1 MKKWGGLV
9 LFTLLVCA
17 APLRAQVPQDSLY
30 DAAVQRGISEVY
42 NLEFDRAEQEF
53 TTLVT
58 LRPRHP
64 AGWFFRAMVIWWKIM
79 IDVENP
85 QYDDQFFA
93 ALDGVVE
100 MCDSMLDVN
109 RDDLDAI
116 FFKGGAIGFEGRLRF
131 HRDDWLGAAN
141 AGRKALPLVQR
152 ASELDPDNYDI
163 YLGTGIYNYYAEV
176 IPNEYPVVKPLM
188 FFVPPGD
195 KKKGLEQL
203 TAAAEK
209 GRYAAVETMY
219 FLAQIYY
226 SYEKDYH
233 RALQLSLALHNR
245 FPDNMVFHKYVGRC
259 YVVMN
264 NWEQADLVFR
274 EILER
279 VDTGQRGYT
288 PAIEREASYYLG
300 MSAMNTRRFDEA
312 LRYFYR
318 CDALSRR
325 LDTRE
330 TSGFMVMVNLKIGMT
345 YDLQGKRDL
354 AVYQYE
360 KVRSMKEYK
369 DSRAQ
374 AERYLHTPYP

>member
-1 MKKWGGLV
+1 MRKWGTVILLASLV
-9 LFTLLVCA
+9 PATQ
-17 APLRAQVPQDSLY
+17 LRAQVPKDSLY
-30 DAAVQRGISEVY
+30 DAAVQRGIGFVY
-42 NLEFDRAEQEF
+42 NLEFEKAEQEF
-53 TTLVT
+53 TTLVA
-58 LRPRHP
+58 LRPGHP

-85 QYDDQFFA
+85 QFDDQFFA
-93 ALDGVVE
+93 ALEGVVE
-100 MCDSMLDVN
+100 MCDSMLEVHP
-109 RDDLDAI
+109 DDLDAL

-152 ASELDPDNYDI
+152 ASELDPENYDI
-163 YLGTGIYNYYAEV
+163 HLGTGIYNYYAEV
-176 IPNEYPVVKPLM
+176 IPDEYPVVKPLM
-188 FFVPPGD
+188 LFVPPGD
-195 KKKGLEQL
+195 RKKGLEQL

-226 SYEKDYH
+226 TYEKDYP

-259 YVVMN
+259 HVAMN
-264 NWEQADLVFR
+264 SWERADTVFG

-279 VDTGQRGYT
+279 VKTGQRGYT
-288 PAIEREASYYLG
+288 PVIEREARYYLG
-300 MSAMNTRRFDEA
+300 LSAMHARRFDEA
-312 LRYFYR
+312 LDHFYR
-318 CDALSRR
+318 CDAVSRL

-330 TSGFMVMVNLKIGMT
+330 PSGFMVMVNLKIGMV
-345 YDLQGKRDL
+345 YDLQRKRDL
-354 AVYQYE
+354 AVTQYE
-360 KVRSMKEYK
+360 KVRSMRAYK

-374 AERYLHTPYP
+374 AERYLQTPYP

>member
-1 MKKWGGLV
+1 MRKRGGLL
-9 LFTLLVCA
+9 LFTVLVCA
-17 APLRAQVPQDSLY
+17 MHVRAQVPKDSLY
-30 DAAVQRGISEVY
+30 DAAVQRGIDCVY
-42 NLEFDRAEQEF
+42 NLEFEKAEQEF
-53 TTLVT
+53 TTLMT
-58 LRPRHP
+58 LRPHHP
-64 AGWFFRAMVIWWKIM
+64 AGRFFRAMVIWWKIM
-79 IDVENP
+79 IDVENRR
-85 QYDDQFFA
+85 YDDQFFA

-100 MCDSMLDVN
+100 MCDSLLEIKG
-109 RDDLDAI
+109 DDLDAI

-152 ASELDPDNYDI
+152 ASELDPENYDI

-188 FFVPPGD
+188 LFVPPGD

-219 FLAQIYY
+219 FLTQIYY
-226 SYEKDYH
+226 NYEKDH
-233 RALQLSLALHNR
+233 PRALQLSLTLHNR

-259 YVVMN
+259 HVAMS
-264 NWEQADLVFR
+264 NWERADAVFR

-279 VDTGQRGYT
+279 ADAGQRGYT
-288 PAIEREASYYLG
+288 PVIEREALYYLG

-312 LRYFYR
+312 LQHFYR

-325 LDTRE
+325 LDVRE
-330 TSGFMVMVNLKIGMT
+330 PSGFMVMVNLKIGMT
-345 YDLQGKRDL
+345 YDLLGKRDL
-354 AVYQYE
+354 AVLQYE
-360 KVRSMKEYK
+360 KVRSMKEFK
-369 DSRAQ
+369 DSRTQ
-374 AERYLHTPYP
+374 AERYLNTPYP

>member
-1 MKKWGGLV
+1 
-9 LFTLLVCA
+9 
-17 APLRAQVPQDSLY
+17 
-30 DAAVQRGISEVY
+30 
-42 NLEFDRAEQEF
+42 
-53 TTLVT
+53 
-58 LRPRHP
+58 
-64 AGWFFRAMVIWWKIM
+64 
-79 IDVENP
+79 
-85 QYDDQFFA
+85 
-93 ALDGVVE
+93 
-100 MCDSMLDVN
+100 
-109 RDDLDAI
+109 
-116 FFKGGAIGFEGRLRF
+116 
-131 HRDDWLGAAN
+131 
-141 AGRKALPLVQR
+141 
-152 ASELDPDNYDI
+152 
-163 YLGTGIYNYYAEV
+163 
-176 IPNEYPVVKPLM
+176 M

-195 KKKGLEQL
+195 KKKGLDQL

-226 SYEKDYH
+226 SYEKDYP

-264 NWEQADLVFR
+264 NWEQADVVFR

-279 VDTGQRGYT
+279 VDTGRRGYT
-288 PAIEREASYYLG
+288 PTIEREASYYLG

-312 LRYFYR
+312 LRCFYK

-354 AVYQYE
+354 AVLQYE

>member
-1 MKKWGGLV
+1 MRKWGGLLLLAV
-9 LFTLLVCA
+9 LIPVTQ
-17 APLRAQVPQDSLY
+17 LRAQIPKDSLF
-30 DAAVQRGISEVY
+30 DAVVQQGIGHVY
-42 NLEFDRAEQEF
+42 NLEFEKAEQEF
-53 TTLVT
+53 TTLIA

-85 QYDDQFFA
+85 RYDDQFFA
-93 ALDGVVE
+93 ALDGVVD
-100 MCDSMLDVN
+100 MCDSILEVN
-109 RDDLDAI
+109 RDDLDAM
-116 FFKGGAIGFEGRLRF
+116 FFKGGAIGFEGRLKF

-152 ASELDPDNYDI
+152 ASELDPENYDI

-188 FFVPPGD
+188 LFVPPGD

-203 TAAAEK
+203 TVAAEK

-226 SYEKDYH
+226 NYEKDYP
-233 RALQLSLALHNR
+233 RALRLSLDLHNR

-259 YVVMN
+259 HVVMS
-264 NWEQADLVFR
+264 NWERADAVFR

-279 VDTGQRGYT
+279 VNAGQRGYT
-288 PAIEREASYYLG
+288 PVIEREALYYLG
-300 MSAMNTRRFDEA
+300 MSAMNTRRLDEA
-312 LRYFYR
+312 LHYFYR
-318 CDALSRR
+318 CDAVSRL

-330 TSGFMVMVNLKIGMT
+330 PSGFMVMVNLKIGMT

-354 AVYQYE
+354 AVSQYE

-369 DSRAQ
+369 DSRVQ
-374 AERYLHTPYP
+374 AERYLQTPYP